1 MAVDGEMIQSMT
13 GHPRSLEFLLSVG
26 ADPNACP
33 DLSENEYKT
42 ADVAKPDGFFF
53 LPYPLLLA
61 IALIS
66 DESLATQTCEMLL
79 THKADPTLRFE
90 GNTALQLAA
99 RAPAMKVSIVEELM
113 ERVRT
118 VPRPA
123 CQCPC
128 GSERTFTNCHERTQL
143 TGVPLHPSALCPCH
157 VKNKKYGSYDLK
169 KGLVWYE
176 TLSMIIEHRKTLYF
190 GSTDSHGQIMQT
202 GHLGGGEAMQRF
214 CALGQGRDQIVAKHK
229 ARVESARAE
238 FVTPLIQRCFRD
250 GACHPAFAFAAE
262 RCDFHFPRPWRNN
275 NQPILPKVEM
285 EKRQQEWN
293 DLVDAYTAT
302 HMHSA
307 DAPVLHDVEVAA
319 TISWT
324 GGPLYNTCGYQGCT
338 KLESLPS
345 EFMLCSKCKQT
356 RSCSRKC
363 FKKSWRAQHKHVCG
377 TDEAEPMPMELSEI
391 LPLCDN
397 SWHLSVC
404 VCACVSLSLCVVCV
418 SVCVCQFVCAR
429 IHGLLGVRSRR
440 APQVCLCTC
449 TREKTTPGISVCVFV
464 LVCVSLSVCRVCVCV

>member
-1 MAVDGEMIQSMT
+1 
-13 GHPRSLEFLLSVG
+13 
-26 ADPNACP
+26 
-33 DLSENEYKT
+33 
-42 ADVAKPDGFFF
+42 
-53 LPYPLLLA
+53 
-61 IALIS
+61 
-66 DESLATQTCEMLL
+66 
-79 THKADPTLRFE
+79 
-90 GNTALQLAA
+90 
-99 RAPAMKVSIVEELM
+99 MKVSIVEELM

-128 GSERTFTNCHERTQL
+128 GSERTFTNCHERTQP

-190 GSTDSHGQIMQT
+190 GSTDSHGQIMQA

-214 CALGQGRDQIVAKHK
+214 CALGQGQAQIVAKHK

-377 TDEAEPMPMELSEI
+377 TYEAEPMPMELSEI

-404 VCACVSLSLCVVCV
+404 VCACVCLSLCVVCV